1 MNSKQTATATRR
13 RNFLQ
18 LAAAGT
24 FVIGAGLL
32 WQTKTVA
39 AAETAVQLPPP
50 AVDLKAEGTGP
61 QKVVFA
67 GGCFWGVQG
76 VFQHVKGV
84 QRAVSGYTGGVASTA
99 HYEVV
104 SSGRTGHAE
113 SVEVTYDPQQVSYGA
128 LLQIYFSVAHDPT
141 QLNRQGPDTGSQY
154 RSEVFT
160 TNAEQTKATQAY
172 IAQLDAAHV
181 YPKPIVTRVE
191 SNPGFYPAETY
202 HQDFLTENPNHLYIL
217 INDMPKL
224 EQLKK
229 MFPQRYRVEPVLVKA
244 PSSKAKA

>member
-1 MNSKQTATATRR
+1 MKNKPSTQAAPR

-18 LAAAGT
+18 LAAVST
-24 FVIGAGLL
+24 VVIGAALL

-39 AAETAVQLPPP
+39 AAETAVQIPPP
-50 AVDLKAEGTGP
+50 AVDLKAEGAGP

-84 QRAVSGYTGGVASTA
+84 QRAVSGYTGGVANTA

-104 SSGRTGHAE
+104 SGGRTGHAE

-141 QLNRQGPDTGSQY
+141 QLNRQGPDSGTQY

-160 TNAEQTKATQAY
+160 TTAEQTKATQAY

-181 YPKPIVTRVE
+181 YTRPIVTRVE

-202 HQDFLTENPNHLYIL
+202 HQDYLTENPNQLYIL
-217 INDMPKL
+217 LNDMPKL

-229 MFPQRYRVEPVLVKA
+229 LFPQRYRVEPVLVKTS
-244 PSSKAKA
+244 SSKGKA